1 MNGVQAMAQSNGA
14 SIAVFLFAA
23 LGLVL
28 FAALG
33 LVLFAVKVLVL
44 LVGITVAV
52 IRLTPLH

>member
-14 SIAVFLFAA
+14 SIAVF
-23 LGLVL
+23 L